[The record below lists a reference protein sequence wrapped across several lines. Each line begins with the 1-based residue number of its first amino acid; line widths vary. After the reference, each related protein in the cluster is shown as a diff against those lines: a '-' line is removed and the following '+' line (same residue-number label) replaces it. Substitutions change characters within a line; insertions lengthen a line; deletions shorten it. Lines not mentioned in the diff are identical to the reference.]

1 MNITSNLSLDDTHS
15 VVDTYSVVLVD
26 TTNNPITLTLPC
38 CSEYK
43 TKTYVIK
50 IVQGDNG
57 CTVEA
62 QENQTID
69 GSSSYTL
76 SNTYDYVRLIE
87 HGGAWHVV

>member
-1 MNITSNLSLDDTHS
+1 MNINSNLSLDDTHG
-15 VVDTYSVVLVD
+15 VVLVD
-26 TTNNPITLTLPC
+26 TTNNPITLTLPY
-38 CSEYK
+38 CSEYV

-50 IVQGDNG
+50 IVEGENS

-62 QENQTID
+62 QESQTID

-87 HGGAWHVV
+87 QGGAWHVV

>member
-1 MNITSNLSLDDTHS
+1 MNINSNLSLDDTHG
-15 VVDTYSVVLVD
+15 VVLVD

-38 CSEYK
+38 CSEYV

-50 IVQGDNG
+50 IVEGENS

-62 QENQTID
+62 QESQTID

-76 SNTYDYVRLIE
+76 SNTYDCVRLME
-87 HGGAWHVV
+87 QGGAWHVV